1 MQHVFSFHDLDDEV
15 WSYVDT
21 WYILSFWH
29 QHLRDKKAGS
39 HWIPL
44 ACLSESEQKHM
55 QNMTRYKPFT
65 MSWSSRLLQPK
76 SLRFRDRR
84 LHVAEVGWKGSYIE
98 SIELVI
104 LFKNVW
110 KWKDLKSF
118 GLETTSFK
126 NFLHSLRRGFFTTE
140 LLWRPVSRKSFIGR
154 TWTTVG
160 CTGASA
166 VERVE
171 RLTCRN
177 PCWKIPVSL
186 PATVKASQVPQVLHP
201 HGGAARFSIFSL
213 LVVRFSNTPPKLQLR
228 SISKFEKCKGTFR
241 KKLGPICRGH
251 LFVT

>member
-1 MQHVFSFHDLDDEV
+1 MFGNGRIWKVLALKQPVSKISFTALEEV
-15 WSYVDT
+15 
-21 WYILSFWH
+21 
-29 QHLRDKKAGS
+29 
-39 HWIPL
+39 
-44 ACLSESEQKHM
+44 
-55 QNMTRYKPFT
+55 
-65 MSWSSRLLQPK
+65 
-76 SLRFRDRR
+76 
-84 LHVAEVGWKGSYIE
+84 
-98 SIELVI
+98 
-104 LFKNVW
+104 
-110 KWKDLKSF
+110 
-118 GLETTSFK
+118 
-126 NFLHSLRRGFFTTE
+126 FFTTE